1 MAYFKMCLYRL
12 LLTGLSSLQLKDKMC
27 PAKVAGGLNN
37 LRLLYPVWRVL
48 ILSPLSSVVHH
59 LWK

>member
-1 MAYFKMCLYRL
+1 MAYLKMCL
-12 LLTGLSSLQLKDKMC
+12 LLTALSSLQLKDKMC